1 MLMPAPHL
9 KILYK
14 DCKRKK
20 GELRHMFKKSR
31 TELAAER
38 LTTLTWK
45 YQSQTMGS
53 ETVEVSGHQDSIKL
67 DMLSNGFLE
76 NNEKNKQKK
85 LELMPK
91 PSQGYGGKFGVE
103 TDRIDKC
110 AAGFDYKGKVEPHP
124 SQKDYSRGFGGT
136 FGVEA
141 DRVDKSALGWDSREQ
156 LQQYESQKD
165 YKNGFGG
172 QLGVQSDRKDKSA
185 AGWEDHEQLQRHILT
200 MTKLKK

>member
-38 LTTLTWK
+38 LTK

-103 TDRIDKC
+103 TDRIDK
-110 AAGFDYKGKVEPHP
+110 PHP

>member
-1 MLMPAPHL
+1 
-9 KILYK
+9 
-14 DCKRKK
+14 
-20 GELRHMFKKSR
+20 
-31 TELAAER
+31 
-38 LTTLTWK
+38 
-45 YQSQTMGS
+45 MGS

-141 DRVDKSALGWDSREQ
+141 DRVDKSSL
-156 LQQYESQKD
+156 D

-185 AGWEDHEQLQRHILT
+185 AGWEDHEQLQRHVSQKDFDNDEIKEVET
-200 MTKLKK
+200 SF